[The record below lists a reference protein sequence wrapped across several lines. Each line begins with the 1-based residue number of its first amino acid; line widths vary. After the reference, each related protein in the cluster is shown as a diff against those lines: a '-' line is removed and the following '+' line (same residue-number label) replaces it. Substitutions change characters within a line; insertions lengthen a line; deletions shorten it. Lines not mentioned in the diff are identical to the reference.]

1 MKAKSSGSTGGG
13 GGGGAPPPA
22 APSLQTT
29 GLNSAAPVTM
39 NTDGTTKAAAQYK
52 TGDSKLT
59 LDIASGTKMINS
71 QGKTL
76 TTLSAAVLANPP
88 AAPEGNAVL
97 LAYELG
103 PEGAA
108 FTPAL
113 TITFSYGTLPEGA
126 KNISLMYWN
135 GTAWESVQANVDT
148 VKGTITASISHFSKY
163 AMVYQL
169 PTPANITFAGITI
182 SPQTVKPDEK
192 VTIQA
197 SVANSG
203 DLSGSYKLVLKVNDR
218 QVDSKEVTIAGGKT
232 ETVSFEVQR
241 GIEAEYTVDVNG
253 QKGKFTVG
261 SPAPATPPTSST
273 PNTPSTPETT
283 PSVAPFTTEPAF
295 TAQASPT
302 LSSTVPVITTS
313 AIPSPTPEDNKSTP
327 FNWALLVGIIGAVA
341 VLVVIMVVVA
351 RRPKKK
357 A

>member
-1 MKAKSSGSTGGG
+1 
-13 GGGGAPPPA
+13 
-22 APSLQTT
+22 
-29 GLNSAAPVTM
+29 
-39 NTDGTTKAAAQYK
+39 
-52 TGDSKLT
+52 
-59 LDIASGTKMINS
+59 
-71 QGKTL
+71 
-76 TTLSAAVLANPP
+76 
-88 AAPEGNAVL
+88 
-97 LAYELG
+97 
-103 PEGAA
+103 
-108 FTPAL
+108 
-113 TITFSYGTLPEGA
+113 
-126 KNISLMYWN
+126 
-135 GTAWESVQANVDT
+135 
-148 VKGTITASISHFSKY
+148 
-163 AMVYQL
+163 MVYQL